1 MQAHQG
7 QAASPI
13 DKFGSGFQTPLCK
26 DSGGNAVAAQ
36 ANLFG
41 RTAVMRD
48 CNKCVNAPCTNAVI
62 KSDSL
67 TSGAMRDQTHRGA
80 TKEKGKHYGI
90 AKNTALGMTA
100 GSHML
105 VTTGK

>member
-48 CNKCVNAPCTNAVI
+48 CNKCVNAPCTNAEI

-67 TSGAMRDQTHRGA
+67 TSGAMRDKTHCGA
-80 TKEKGKHYGI
+80 TKQQSKHYGI
-90 AKNTALGMTA
+90 AQK
-100 GSHML
+100 
-105 VTTGK
+105 